1 MMELHN
7 ILNNVSISQVFGKTD
22 CPIRAINFD
31 SRKVG
36 KGDLFVATVGTVVD
50 GHLFIDKAIELGAT
64 AVLCEVLPENLVSN
78 VTYVQVIDSSEA
90 LGFAASNFYGN
101 PSSKIKLIGVTGTNG
116 KTTCATLLFKLFQ
129 DLGYTVGLLSTVE
142 NKVNDEVI
150 PSTHTTPDAVGLNAL
165 LAQML
170 EKGCTHCFM
179 EVSSHAVHQKRIAGL
194 DFDGAVFTNITHDHL
209 DYHKTFANYIE
220 AKKMFFDGLKKKAF
234 ALVNGDDKRGP
245 VMLQNTKASKKY
257 FALRTPADFKG
268 RILDSTLQGLELDF
282 NGHNLWVRLLGDFNA
297 YNLLAVYGVAMELG
311 EDEQEVLQ
319 IISLLK
325 PVNGRFQQL
334 VSPQGVVGVVDYA
347 HTPDALENVLE
358 TLNHFKKG
366 STNIITVVGCGG
378 DRDTEKRPVMAQI
391 ATKMSDRVIFT
402 SDNPRTE
409 NPSSILKDMNEG
421 VAITQKKKTITLEDR
436 SEAIKLAVSFAQE
449 GDIVLV
455 AGKGH
460 ETYQEV
466 DGVRHHFD
474 DKEQLNKVFQLMQ

>member
-116 KTTCATLLFKLFQ
+116 KTTCATLLFELFQ

-209 DYHKTFANYIE
+209 DYHKTFANYIG

-234 ALVNGDDKRGP
+234 ALVNGDDKRGT

-366 STNIITVVGCGG
+366 SANIITVVGCGG

-449 GDIVLV
+449 GDIVLI

>member
-116 KTTCATLLFKLFQ
+116 KTTCATLLFELFQ

-209 DYHKTFANYIE
+209 DYHKTFANYIG

-234 ALVNGDDKRGP
+234 ALVNGDDKRGT

-449 GDIVLV
+449 GDIVLI